1 MIKVLKR
8 LHADSGGFR
17 ERGGGTEEEEGMG
30 EKRKRQPMS
39 VPQSVL
45 YQKVAQKPGAN
56 VCSPASPSPLTEAL
70 SNSLIC
76 IAHIKENKGGGYT
89 HKHTDTQK
97 KIITFHL
104 INIKT
109 AISEHVQASKEK
121 LKCSKSPQTLPLFLF
136 SINPVQALH
145 S

>member
-17 ERGGGTEEEEGMG
+17 KKKWGERGGVCGGL
-30 EKRKRQPMS
+30 KKRQPTS

-45 YQKVAQKPGAN
+45 YQKVVQKPGAN
-56 VCSPASPSPLTEAL
+56 VCSPANPSPLTEAL

-76 IAHIKENKGGGYT
+76 IAHIKENNEGARGGARRNTRT
-89 HKHTDTQK
+89 HTQK

-104 INIKT
+104 INIKR
-109 AISEHVQASKEK
+109 AISERVQASKEE
-121 LKCSKSPQTLPLFLF
+121 
-136 SINPVQALH
+136 
-145 S
+145 